1 MMNVKRVVITFCCSI
16 LILISRNLLAI
27 ESNHNMQTSTN
38 TELVEHR
45 SVEQKYISI
54 KINSSILGEER
65 ELLVNLPNDYG
76 STTKDYP
83 VLYLLDGKRH
93 FAHAI
98 AAEDILQNE
107 SLIPSSIIVAI
118 TNNLGTRR
126 RDLSSGKENF
136 LNFIK
141 QEVFSLIASKYRI
154 SKHKT
159 LFGHSM
165 AGAFTMDVLATQPE
179 IFDNYIAASPVI
191 QMNNS
196 ELINKF
202 KHFKLSEKQLTKS
215 LYISFGNELA
225 EGKSATDALNAFV
238 GLMNDLPIEGLNWK
252 YDPMP
257 EQVHMTTPYLTL
269 YAGLS
274 FSFSDYQLPRY
285 SGLADYK
292 LRGEMKGLKAYF
304 EKRASKYSVTA
315 EIPEIAFR
323 QLGFSIFDDGEQEKG
338 LEILELS
345 ARKHPDSL
353 RALNALAQI
362 YEDARQP
369 DKALA
374 VYKQGLKLAEEKSS
388 SNANFFKTQ
397 IDRLN
402 KLIQ

>member
-1 MMNVKRVVITFCCSI
+1 M
-16 LILISRNLLAI
+16 AAD
-27 ESNHNMQTSTN
+27 SNQNKDKSAKP
-38 TELVEHR
+38 ELVEQR
-45 SVEQKYISI
+45 KLEQKYISI
-54 KINSSILGEER
+54 KMNSSILGEER
-65 ELLVNLPNDYG
+65 ELLVHLPDDYE

-83 VLYLLDGKRH
+83 VLYLLDGNRH
-93 FAHAI
+93 LPHATV
-98 AAEDILQNE
+98 AEDILQNE
-107 SLIPSSIIVAI
+107 SLMPSSIVVAI
-118 TNNLGTRR
+118 TNNRGTRR

-141 QEVFSLIASKYRI
+141 QEVFPLIASKYRM
-154 SKHKT
+154 SEHKT

-179 IFDNYIAASPVI
+179 LFDSYIAASPVI

-225 EGKSATDALNAFV
+225 EGKSATDAFNAFV
-238 GLMNDLPIEGLNWK
+238 ELMNNKPITGLNWK
-252 YDPMP
+252 YDAMP
-257 EQVHMTTPYLTL
+257 QQVHMTTPYLTL

-274 FSFSDYQLPRY
+274 FSFSDYQIPRY

-292 LRGEMKGLKAYF
+292 QRGEMKGLKDYF
-304 EKRASKYSVTA
+304 EKRASKYSETA

-323 QLGFSIFDDGEQEKG
+323 QLGFAIFDDGEQEKG

-345 ARKHPDSL
+345 AKKHPDSF

-402 KLIQ
+402 KLSQ